1 MKKSVKMEGNVKKK
15 GRTSTIVY
23 VRLDLQERTVN
34 VIITISVKYI
44 KIIANIIVLNK
55 NKN

>member
-1 MKKSVKMEGNVKKK
+1 MGEYVSKMGQ
-15 GRTSTIVY
+15 TSTIAY
-23 VRLDLQERTVN
+23 VRLVTPEKTVN
-34 VIITISVKYI
+34 VIIKNI

>member
-15 GRTSTIVY
+15 GQTSTIAY
-23 VRLDLQERTVN
+23 VRLVTPEKTVN
-34 VIITISVKYI
+34 VIIKISVKNI
-44 KIIANIIVLNK
+44 TIIANIIVLNK